1 MTSTVAEI
9 HQAEILSQM
18 RLKVVLPTK
27 ILIETAAIKVI
38 AEAENG
44 IFCLLPRHLDFV
56 TTLVP
61 SLLSFVSPQGQ
72 EQFFAVDR
80 GILIKHGD
88 EVTVAAQNAVLGGDL
103 GMLKKTVEQ
112 QFNLIDEREKT
123 ARSVLEQLEVKTM
136 QHFIE
141 LGNCV

>member
-1 MTSTVAEI
+1 MTDPPSE
-9 HQAEILSQM
+9 M

-44 IFCLLPRHLDFV
+44 IFCLLPRHIDFV
-56 TTLVP
+56 ATLIP

-72 EQFFAVDR
+72 EQFFAIDQ

-88 EVTVAAQNAVLGGDL
+88 EVTVATQNAVQGGDL

-112 QFNLIDEREKT
+112 QFHLIDEREKT
-123 ARSVLEQLEVKTM
+123 ARSVLEKLEINTIR
-136 QHFIE
+136 HFIQ
-141 LGNCV
+141 LGEYT

>member
-1 MTSTVAEI
+1 MTDPPSEM
-9 HQAEILSQM
+9 L
-18 RLKVVLPTK
+18 LKVVLPTK

-44 IFCLLPRHLDFV
+44 IFCLLPRHIDFV
-56 TTLVP
+56 ATLIP

-72 EQFFAVDR
+72 EQFFAIDQ

-88 EVTVAAQNAVLGGDL
+88 EVTVATQNAVQGGDL

-112 QFNLIDEREKT
+112 QFHLIDEREKT
-123 ARSVLEQLEVKTM
+123 ARSVLEKLEINTIR
-136 QHFIE
+136 HFIQ
-141 LGNCV
+141 LGEYT